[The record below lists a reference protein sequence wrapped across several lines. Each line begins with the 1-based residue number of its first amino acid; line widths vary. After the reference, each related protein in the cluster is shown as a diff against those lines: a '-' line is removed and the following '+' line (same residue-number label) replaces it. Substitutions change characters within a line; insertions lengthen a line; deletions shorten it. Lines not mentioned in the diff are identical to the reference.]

1 MFDEVFQYN
10 DYFKVGTIRTLE
22 RFLSLKESW
31 DILVERH
38 GAHEPFLCHD
48 WFRMWLRH
56 FQGSAE
62 LCIVIITNMEAPIF
76 IAPLII
82 KTEKYKNIAKA
93 RILKFIG
100 NHHSPVKSFIFGVK
114 SKQERIKYI
123 NIFFDCLKSNLN
135 DWDIIELDSI
145 PEETELVNITEQSLL
160 TKGMNFRSIFC
171 YNDWMLENINFSSDD
186 YLSSRSK
193 NIKKEIKRRTKRL
206 QEEGI
211 VNFVIGDAETD
222 FDKYNE
228 IYHIVRSKSWKHA
241 ESDSNFL
248 AEFRKWAMEKGLLK
262 FSFLYVNDSP
272 ISCHIRLISN
282 NTAYL
287 LDSVYD
293 QSYKKYGPTTLLRA
307 MLMKYIIEKENV
319 TTIDTIRGDETY
331 KIEWTSTKRRRMG
344 FTVFNSSAKGQ
355 FFRFIMMVIV
365 PAVRNMMVFTKR
377 LRDNPRSMEST

>member
-1 MFDEVFQYN
+1 
-10 DYFKVGTIRTLE
+10 
-22 RFLSLKESW
+22 LKESW
-31 DILVERH
+31 DIIIERH
-38 GAHEPFLCHD
+38 GAHQPFLCHD
-48 WFRMWLRH
+48 WFRMWLKH
-56 FQGSAE
+56 FQGPAE
-62 LCIVIITNMEAPIF
+62 LCIVIITKQETPIF
-76 IAPLII
+76 IAPLIRKI
-82 KTEKYKNIAKA
+82 EKYKKIARA
-93 RILKFIG
+93 RKIEFIG
-100 NHHSPVKSFIFGVK
+100 NHHSPVKSFIFGEK
-114 SKQERIKYI
+114 GTLDIINSL
-123 NIFFDCLKSNLN
+123 NIFFNMFKTHLK

-145 PEETELVNITEQSLL
+145 PEERDLVTITKQSLL
-160 TKGMNFRSIFC
+160 STGIPFRSIFC
-171 YNDWMLENINFSSDD
+171 YNDWMLDNIKFSGDD
-186 YLSSRSK
+186 YLSSRSN

-241 ESDSNFL
+241 ESDINFL
-248 AEFRKWAMEKGLLK
+248 TEFRKWAMEKGLLK

-293 QSYKKYGPTTLLRA
+293 QSYKKYSPTTLLRA
-307 MLMKYIIEKENV
+307 MLMKYIIERENV

-344 FTVFNSSAKGQ
+344 FTVFNSSVKGQ
-355 FFRFIMMVIV
+355 FFRFLMMVIV
-365 PAVRNMMVFTKR
+365 PAVRKMMVFPKK
-377 LRDNPRSMEST
+377 LRANP